1 VIRRILFFVAGCIIF
16 WALLAYPAYRLG
28 KIQALTDSA
37 IAAGFCLLPGVLTL
51 VWGNFGFDGKP
62 KEQLWIV
69 LGGTG
74 VRMGTVLSLGLLL
87 GWQNPHFLQTNF
99 WIWILVFYLFTLGL
113 EMVLFVSGKRG
124 ATVR

>member
-1 VIRRILFFVAGCIIF
+1 MIRRILFFVAGCITF
-16 WALLAYPAYRLG
+16 WGLLAYPAYRLG

-74 VRMGTVLSLGLLL
+74 VGELKSKGKPFDISTWDVWEAWEKVKATGVDGKGT
-87 GWQNPHFLQTNF
+87 
-99 WIWILVFYLFTLGL
+99 
-113 EMVLFVSGKRG
+113 
-124 ATVR
+124 